1 MHLGF
6 LETASV
12 GDSWL
17 AWEHQSENAVVWGR
31 FSGVPMCWFLWN
43 SISKQAPLANAYMSQ
58 PSWWL
63 SLATWS
69 CSYHWVRA
77 EVIGTTASPGPLRLA
92 MCFPGYFLLLTDWR
106 QVRMTQSL
114 WIQRDWKAT
123 PWRWKSHTTVWT
135 TYLWAAMTERIK
147 SQSYLSHWISGSLCY
162 SRETV
167 LSTGYIICRTQW
179 KWICGIL
186 VPKLWRISRRSI
198 KSQSGF
204 F

>member
-1 MHLGF
+1 MVCQCAGSCGIL
-6 LETASV
+6 S
-12 GDSWL
+12 
-17 AWEHQSENAVVWGR
+17 QNK
-31 FSGVPMCWFLWN
+31 P
-43 SISKQAPLANAYMSQ
+43 PLANAYMSQ

-63 SLATWS
+63 SLAMWS

-135 TYLWAAMTERIK
+135 TYFWAAMTERIK

-162 SRETV
+162 SS
-167 LSTGYIICRTQW
+167 LSSPYLAHALTLFKTCAWMPSSQRD
-179 KWICGIL
+179 
-186 VPKLWRISRRSI
+186 VPWPSFLK
-198 KSQSGF
+198 
-204 F
+204 